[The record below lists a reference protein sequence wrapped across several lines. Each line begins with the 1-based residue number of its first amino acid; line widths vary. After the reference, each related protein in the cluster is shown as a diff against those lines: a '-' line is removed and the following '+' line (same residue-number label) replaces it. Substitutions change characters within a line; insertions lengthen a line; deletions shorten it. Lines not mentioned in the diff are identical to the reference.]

1 MTKKQFHFYTMAW
14 MDLIEGSSILDIKG
28 AMKMYAN
35 TEDFDACIGIQKAI
49 NEYNSY
55 ITLLKKLK
63 IKTKNRS
70 NDKK

>member
-1 MTKKQFHFYTMAW
+1 MTKHQFHFYTMAW

-35 TEDFDACIGIQKAI
+35 IEKFDACIGIQKAI
-49 NEYNSY
+49 NEYNSH

-63 IKTKNRS
+63 IKS